1 MPFIG
6 CWEGWWTFDRSCSLM
21 VQFGCVKVPLDRQ
34 PFSLVFCAVCIY
46 LRDSLLGDNRRYF
59 CVGCWRQTGTVPPC
73 FLALIGVGWGCCRDW
88 WAVHSFTF
96 RPLLSWAVSRKN
108 ACASDRC
115 VYTSGRFER
124 KTMWSKEEE
133 EENVHWWVKEFLV
146 SQCQGC
152 PPPYL
157 ETAVN
162 IALTHSRIQ
171 ERSLNMGPA
180 VDVTFRSLWGKNVKI
195 PFLLKIFEHIARL
208 LYIIMQ

>member
-1 MPFIG
+1 MGERI
-6 CWEGWWTFDRSCSLM
+6 
-21 VQFGCVKVPLDRQ
+21 
-34 PFSLVFCAVCIY
+34 
-46 LRDSLLGDNRRYF
+46 LG
-59 CVGCWRQTGTVPPC
+59 VTM
-73 FLALIGVGWGCCRDW
+73 
-88 WAVHSFTF
+88 
-96 RPLLSWAVSRKN
+96 SR
-108 ACASDRC
+108 
-115 VYTSGRFER
+115 
-124 KTMWSKEEE
+124 
-133 EENVHWWVKEFLV
+133 L
-146 SQCQGC
+146 